1 MKQILLSTLLLL
13 ILALPINA
21 AGPEYTNVDSQ
32 LITQLLTEAQR
43 MPQNT
48 NWTLH
53 FAKKFLGR
61 PYVAHTLDNNEYE
74 RLVVNTRQLDCT
86 TFVETVIALSLCA
99 KNGKTGF
106 NDYCAYLT
114 KIRYAGGKVAYTHRN
129 HYFTSWIEENT
140 KNGIAHEIQSINAPF
155 TAVQTVTANFM
166 STHVS
171 AYSMLNR
178 HREWLSDIIRQE
190 RAVTGKKYRYIPTS
204 AVNSS
209 QAMKSAVHDGDIIAI
224 VTNKKGLEIAHL
236 GIAVWKSDGLH
247 MIDASS
253 VAKKVIN
260 ETLTLKQYL
269 QRHPSHLGIRVVRL
283 K

>member
-1 MKQILLSTLLLL
+1 MKTLILFSLFF
-13 ILALPINA
+13 ILALPMKA
-21 AGPEYTNVDSQ
+21 AGPEYTNTDSQ

-43 MPQNT
+43 MPKNT

-86 TFVETVIALSLCA
+86 TFVETVVALSLCA
-99 KNGKTGF
+99 KNGKTTF
-106 NDYCAYLT
+106 DDYCTYLT
-114 KIRYAGGKVAYTHRN
+114 KIRYAGSKVAYTHRN
-129 HYFTSWIEENT
+129 HYFTTWIEENT
-140 KNGIAHEIQSINAPF
+140 KNGLASEIQSINVPF

-178 HREWLSDIIRQE
+178 HREWLSDIVRQE
-190 RAVTGKKYRYIPTS
+190 RAITGKKYRYIPKS

-236 GIAVWKSDGLH
+236 GIAVWKNDGLH

-253 VAKKVIN
+253 ISKKVIS
-260 ETLTLKQYL
+260 ETLTLSQYL

-283 K
+283 R

>member
-1 MKQILLSTLLLL
+1 MKSILFSALFFFVALSMK
-13 ILALPINA
+13 A
-21 AGPEYTNVDSQ
+21 AGPEYTNADNQ
-32 LITQLLTEAQR
+32 LITQLLNDAKK
-43 MPQNT
+43 MPKNT
-48 NWTLH
+48 NWTLL

-86 TFVETVIALSLCA
+86 TFVETVVALSLCA
-99 KNGKTGF
+99 KNGKTSF
-106 NDYCAYLT
+106 ADYCAYLT
-114 KIRYAGGKVAYTHRN
+114 KIRYSGGKVAYTHRN

-140 KNGIAHEIQSINAPF
+140 KNGVAHEIQSINAPF
-155 TAVQTVTANFM
+155 CATQTVKANFM

-171 AYSMLNR
+171 AYTMLNR
-178 HREWLSDIIRQE
+178 HREWLNDIVRQE
-190 RAVTGKKYRYIPTS
+190 KAITGKKYRYIPKN

-209 QAMKSAVHDGDIIAI
+209 KAMRDAVHDGDIIAI

-253 VAKKVIN
+253 IQKKVVEESI
-260 ETLTLKQYL
+260 TMSQYL

-283 K
+283 R

>member
-1 MKQILLSTLLLL
+1 MKHLLFFFLLF
-13 ILALPINA
+13 ILAFPLRA
-21 AGPEYTNVDSQ
+21 TEPEYTNTDSQ
-32 LITQLLTEAQR
+32 LITRLLTEATR
-43 MPQNT
+43 MPKST

-86 TFVETVIALSLCA
+86 TFVETVVALSLCA
-99 KNGKTGF
+99 KNGKTSF
-106 NDYCAYLT
+106 ADYCAYLA

-129 HYFTSWIEENT
+129 HYFSTWIEENT
-140 KNGIAHEIQSINAPF
+140 KNGVAREIQSINAPF
-155 TAVQTVTANFM
+155 TAIQTVTANFM

-171 AYSMLNR
+171 SYSMLNR
-178 HREWLSDIIRQE
+178 HREWLSDIVRQE
-190 RAVTGKKYRYIPTS
+190 RAITGKKYRFIPKS

-236 GIAVWKSDGLH
+236 GIAVWKNDGLH

-253 VAKKVIN
+253 ISKKVIS
-260 ETLTLKQYL
+260 ETLTLSQYL